1 MKSHCCKAKLEIL
14 KTKYTAYLICSKCGK
29 AVGIYDKKAEKRKSK

>member
-14 KTKYTAYLICSKCGK
+14 KTKYTAYRICSKCGK
-29 AVGIYDKKAEKRKSK
+29 AVGIVNKKIDHR